1 MNDPAPESPR
11 LEARRIALADE
22 PATAALARRLA
33 AVARPGDVIALQGG
47 LGVGKTSFA
56 RAFLRARAG
65 DETLEV
71 PSPTFTLV
79 QTYDLPGGAVWHM
92 DLYRL
97 KRPEEAWELGIE
109 EAFGSAILLIE
120 WPENLGALL
129 PEEHLALRL
138 EMGAGEGAR
147 VAVLTPSP
155 AWHARLAEVA

>member
-1 MNDPAPESPR
+1 MPES
-11 LEARRIALADE
+11 RRIALADE
-22 PATAALARRLA
+22 QATAALARRLA
-33 AVARPGDVIALQGG
+33 VLARPGDVVALSGG
-47 LGVGKTSFA
+47 LGAGKTSFA

-65 DETLEV
+65 DPALEV

-79 QTYDLPGGAVWHM
+79 QTYDLPGGVVWHL

-109 EAFGSAILLIE
+109 EAFASAIVLIE

-138 EMGAGEGAR
+138 EAGAAEGAR
-147 VAVLTPSP
+147 VAVLEASP
-155 AWHARLAEVA
+155 AWRARLAEIA